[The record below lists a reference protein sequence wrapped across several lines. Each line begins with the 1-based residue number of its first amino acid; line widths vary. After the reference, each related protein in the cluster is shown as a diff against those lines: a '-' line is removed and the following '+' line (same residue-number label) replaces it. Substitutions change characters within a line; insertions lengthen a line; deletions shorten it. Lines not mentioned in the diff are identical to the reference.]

1 MGLGLKG
8 LMIRALGIH
17 RGLLLSRVCGVRS
30 RVKVSGFR
38 LQG

>member
-8 LMIRALGIH
+8 LMIRALGIY

-30 RVKVSGFR
+30 RV
-38 LQG
+38 